1 MRLGSSF
8 ALFETMLNE
17 PSTLFLCGRLY
28 DRVVEDDGVLRFA
41 ERIVITDA
49 TNIKLSLI
57 YPI

>member
-1 MRLGSSF
+1 
-8 ALFETMLNE
+8 
-17 PSTLFLCGRLY
+17 
-28 DRVVEDDGVLRFA
+28 VLRFA